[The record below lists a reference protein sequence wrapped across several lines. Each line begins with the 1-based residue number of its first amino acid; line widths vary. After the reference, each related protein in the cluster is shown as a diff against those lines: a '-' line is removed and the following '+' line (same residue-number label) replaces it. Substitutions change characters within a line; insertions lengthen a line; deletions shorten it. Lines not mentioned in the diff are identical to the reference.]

1 MEEQKILE
9 QKSNSLY
16 EIFIGFLIVDWDI
29 EESEVDELMFWLSE
43 NLEKTNTKLNA
54 NVSFQEVI
62 KKIAEDSD
70 NFAKNAVFLNV
81 VLNREEKVNILL
93 SISSLI
99 FADDNFSDKEYELF
113 IKLMQVWKI
122 EKSDLQS

>member
-99 FADDNFSDKEYELF
+99 FADNNFSDKEYELF
-113 IKLMQVWKI
+113 TKLMQVWKI

>member
-16 EIFIGFLIVDWDI
+16 EIFMGFLIVDWDI
-29 EESEVDELMFWLSE
+29 EESEVDELMLGLSE

-62 KKIAEDSD
+62 KKIAEDPD
-70 NFAKNAVFLNV
+70 NFAKNAVFLNM
-81 VLNREEKVNILL
+81 VLTREEKVNILL

-99 FADDNFSDKEYELF
+99 FADDNFSDKEYELY
-113 IKLMQVWKI
+113 IKLMQAWKI